1 MPYTLPNGKRD
12 YVRQGKL
19 QDAKPSAR
27 QARADNVKMNR
38 ELVKAGRGHKGDGLD
53 AGHKVAES
61 KGGPPTLSNTQL
73 QTPSANRSFSR
84 NADSSMKSERSKK
97 GK

>member
-1 MPYTLPNGKRD
+1 MPYMKDGKRD

-19 QDAKPSAR
+19 QDSKPSAR

-53 AGHKVAES
+53 AGHKVAVS
-61 KGGPPTLSNTQL
+61 KGGAPTLANTKL
-73 QTPSANRSFSR
+73 QTPSTNRSFSR
-84 NADSSMKSERSKK
+84 NADGSMKSEKSKR

>member
-1 MPYTLPNGKRD
+1 MPYMKDGKRD

-61 KGGPPTLSNTQL
+61 KGGPPTLTNTRL
-73 QTPSANRSFSR
+73 QTPSTNRSFSR
-84 NADSSMKSERSKK
+84 NADGSMKSEKSKR